1 MGMNENR
8 RRSCRREK
16 GIFQAHD
23 FSVRVQASRIAMKVK
38 QLLKVAGWQTLRPR
52 DLLKGCVDEEG
63 SPGDRERA
71 GNARKTC
78 CT

>member
-23 FSVRVQASRIAMKVK
+23 FSVRVKASRIAMKVK
-38 QLLKVAGWQTLRPR
+38 QVLKVAG
-52 DLLKGCVDEEG
+52 
-63 SPGDRERA
+63 
-71 GNARKTC
+71 
-78 CT
+78 